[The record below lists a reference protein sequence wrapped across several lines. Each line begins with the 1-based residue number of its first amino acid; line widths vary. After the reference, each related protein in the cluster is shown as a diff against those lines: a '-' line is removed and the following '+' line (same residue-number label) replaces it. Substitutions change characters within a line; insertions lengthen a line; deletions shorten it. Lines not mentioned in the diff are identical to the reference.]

1 MDRRDLLKMIAAATG
16 VAMVGGDL
24 WAADLKSA
32 DAGKALFT
40 QSDIA
45 FLDEIAE
52 TILPKTST
60 PGAKDAGCAAVMAV
74 MVTDCYEL
82 KFQTV
87 FFEGLKTI
95 KALAKKQF
103 SQDFMQLTAAQ
114 KRSKTAPTKLMPVQK
129 PPAQFLQQRPAMQ
142 QWMHRQCVFGHIGF
156 DSSLVPIGQRVDLQA
171 ALLDLDD
178 PTRVVGRLREPLLS
192 PDENERAGYVPNV
205 VYSCGG
211 LIYRGTLILPYGFS
225 DCATRIARVDVEALL
240 GRMTPTRTR
249 AELK

>member
-24 WAADLKSA
+24 WAADLKST

-60 PGAKDAGCAAVMAV
+60 PGAKDAGCGAVMAV

-82 KFQTV
+82 KYQTV

-95 KALAKKQF
+95 KALAKQQF
-103 SQDFMQLTAAQ
+103 GKDFMQLTAAQ
-114 KRSKTAPTKLMPVQK
+114 K
-129 PPAQFLQQRPAMQ
+129 
-142 QWMHRQCVFGHIGF
+142 H
-156 DSSLVPIGQRVDLQA
+156 
-171 ALLDLDD
+171 
-178 PTRVVGRLREPLLS
+178 ELLS
-192 PDENERAGYVPNV
+192 KLDQEAKQASGQTSPHYFILLKQLTLMVFFTSKVGATEVLRYVAVPGRYDGNMPYKKGDRAW
-205 VYSCGG
+205 
-211 LIYRGTLILPYGFS
+211 
-225 DCATRIARVDVEALL
+225 AT
-240 GRMTPTRTR
+240 
-249 AELK
+249 

>member
-32 DAGKALFT
+32 DAGKELFT

-60 PGAKDAGCAAVMAV
+60 PGAKDAGCGAVMAV
-74 MVTDCYEL
+74 MVADCYEL
-82 KFQTV
+82 KYQTV

-103 SQDFMQLTAAQ
+103 GKDFMQLTAAQ
-114 KRSKTAPTKLMPVQK
+114 KHELLSKLDQDAK
-129 PPAQFLQQRPAMQ
+129 
-142 QWMHRQCVFGHIGF
+142 
-156 DSSLVPIGQRVDLQA
+156 QA
-171 ALLDLDD
+171 AANPLPHYFTLLKQL
-178 PTRVVGRLREPLLS
+178 TLMVFFTSKVGATEVLR
-192 PDENERAGYVPNV
+192 YVAVPGRYDGNMP
-205 VYSCGG
+205 YKKGD
-211 LIYRGTLILPYGFS
+211 RGW
-225 DCATRIARVDVEALL
+225 AT
-240 GRMTPTRTR
+240 
-249 AELK
+249 

>member
-16 VAMVGGDL
+16 MAMVGGDL

-60 PGAKDAGCAAVMAV
+60 PGAKDAGCGAVMAV

-82 KFQTV
+82 KYQTV

-95 KALAKKQF
+95 KAQAKQQF
-103 SQDFMQLTAAQ
+103 GKDFMQLTAAQ
-114 KRSKTAPTKLMPVQK
+114 KHELLSKLD
-129 PPAQFLQQRPAMQ
+129 QQAK
-142 QWMHRQCVFGHIGF
+142 
-156 DSSLVPIGQRVDLQA
+156 QA
-171 ALLDLDD
+171 AGNPLPHYFTLLKQL
-178 PTRVVGRLREPLLS
+178 TLMVFFTSKVGATEVLRYI
-192 PDENERAGYVPNV
+192 AVPGRYDGN
-205 VYSCGG
+205 
-211 LIYRGTLILPYGFS
+211 LPYKKG
-225 DCATRIARVDVEALL
+225 DRAWAT
-240 GRMTPTRTR
+240 
-249 AELK
+249 

>member
-60 PGAKDAGCAAVMAV
+60 PGAKDAGCGAVMAV

-87 FFEGLKTI
+87 FFEGLKSI

-103 SQDFMQLTAAQ
+103 GKDFMQLTAAQ
-114 KRSKTAPTKLMPVQK
+114 K
-129 PPAQFLQQRPAMQ
+129 
-142 QWMHRQCVFGHIGF
+142 H
-156 DSSLVPIGQRVDLQA
+156 
-171 ALLDLDD
+171 
-178 PTRVVGRLREPLLS
+178 ELLS
-192 PDENERAGYVPNV
+192 KLDQDAKLAAANPLPHYFTLLKQLTLMVFFTSKVGATEVLRYVAVPGRYDGNMPYKKGDRAW
-205 VYSCGG
+205 
-211 LIYRGTLILPYGFS
+211 
-225 DCATRIARVDVEALL
+225 AT
-240 GRMTPTRTR
+240 
-249 AELK
+249 